1 MEKKRKL
8 IKKAAEVVEQQLDLR
23 SIVDIKRPFTIFF
36 SGVENEGYL
45 DTLYDMG
52 IRNFL
57 MSYEYLKGKGLKQLK
72 AHPDMHLFID
82 SGAYTYINDI
92 KYHDISVEE
101 WEDHIVKYLDW
112 GRKHKDGI
120 FAMADL
126 DLQYLVGYEKVKEWR
141 EKYFEPFMLETGIP
155 ICFIYHEDGEYVW
168 EYMCKRYPYLGISMA
183 TDSTG
188 LNDLRGLFK
197 TAEKYNTVVQGMGST
212 NTKHLTGLPFYTV
225 DSSVDGDSSIMLKDD
240 LTNSTERMTISE
252 LYSRVE
258 ALSIQTTPTEMRAEV
273 RDFKYRV
280 LTVDDDNKVV
290 WERLNAVVKHTARKK
305 TLKITLEGG
314 QSLTCT
320 DDHSLI
326 SMDKNGSLYE
336 IKASD
341 LGEGGY
347 VLSPQCYDIANE
359 DRDLIETLIQKPNFS
374 KENLEV
380 NVVEISDELLQFF
393 GIWIADGH
401 YSKDQPTMV
410 GVSGCNDPTILDVV
424 SKVCSVYNAKP
435 LMSPNKV
442 DVRIYDARFRRVM
455 DYLGFQGNSKT
466 KRVPKFIYSLS
477 EYQICQFLRGYF
489 SSEGTGTC
497 EVSTVSEELKNDIVE
512 LLNMLNIYTSVS
524 YKPPHL
530 KKGKEGKTYNASGLY
545 HIHVRDITSK
555 IVFRDKVGFIPP
567 YKSLKLDECIKS
579 ATPRCSKKELIPREL
594 KIDDTFKGVGKR
606 LMRKHEG
613 LFNPKVV
620 NSQLNFLQIKS
631 IEVVNDGS
639 EEVEV
644 FDLSVEKYERFIANG
659 VLVHNTTWNIG
670 LKYGEMSIWR
680 GTNMG
685 RVKKADFETR
695 AFPCVRSYSRE
706 FNLDLIREED
716 NTTMIQVNAWAF
728 IEAEKYIRDR
738 LKASMYWLKTR
749 ASNNDLDNLPDDF
762 FPSPELLRL
771 NDQNTLKEYASKM
784 NINPDSD
791 VTSARVLDMTT
802 FLNWDDPDYEE
813 FHEVYIGEDKLINQY
828 HDFFINRIV
837 QSEEEKL
844 EDLIKFYKE
853 CLSGKNDRLLQEG
866 TNFDRIVRDRDE
878 YIEEEEYE
886 EIDVGIEEINRL
898 IPDIQLRLTTEES
911 APDIEEL
918 DKEIFSKT
926 NVQVHRDEKGRI
938 LKGTSIRKLNKKMY
952 SDKYPKYACD
962 TCIMAQKCPEYQ
974 AGFVCAYN
982 NMFKRFDSRN
992 MSDLIEGMQGMV
1004 EFNLMRM
1011 QRAMMA
1017 EVMSGG
1023 VPDPQVTQFINQNM
1037 SLMNQLKGMY
1047 ENAGSEVLRQTKVV
1061 RSDGS
1066 QETNTIVQNPQSGG
1080 ILEQLFSNVRNKK
1093 KYDED
1098 VVEAELIEEV
1108 D

>member
-112 GRKHKDGI
+112 GRKHKDSI

-225 DSSVDGDSSIMLKDD
+225 DSSVDGDSKVYIDTKWGLNQ
-240 LTNSTERMTISE
+240 LTISE
-252 LYSRVE
+252 LFKSFPASMVK
-258 ALSIQTTPTEMRAEV
+258 QTSPTEYVIDTTETGM
-273 RDFKYRV
+273 KT
-280 LTVDDDNKVV
+280 LTVDDSMYLVTK
-290 WERLNAVVKHTARKK
+290 LLKAVVKHVVNKPTVKITDVKGNAVTCTTDHSII
-305 TLKITLEGG
+305 TLK
-314 QSLTCT
+314 
-320 DDHSLI
+320 
-326 SMDKNGSLYE
+326 NGVLVE
-336 IKASD
+336 TKAD
-341 LGEGGY
+341 ELNVGDNLVTIELGDF
-347 VLSPQCYDIANE
+347 CYYANE
-359 DRDLIETLIQKPNFS
+359 TEIE
-374 KENLEV
+374 
-380 NVVEISDELLQFF
+380 
-393 GIWIADGH
+393 
-401 YSKDQPTMV
+401 
-410 GVSGCNDPTILDVV
+410 
-424 SKVCSVYNAKP
+424 
-435 LMSPNKV
+435 
-442 DVRIYDARFRRVM
+442 
-455 DYLGFQGNSKT
+455 
-466 KRVPKFIYSLS
+466 
-477 EYQICQFLRGYF
+477 
-489 SSEGTGTC
+489 
-497 EVSTVSEELKNDIVE
+497 
-512 LLNMLNIYTSVS
+512 
-524 YKPPHL
+524 
-530 KKGKEGKTYNASGLY
+530 
-545 HIHVRDITSK
+545 
-555 IVFRDKVGFIPP
+555 
-567 YKSLKLDECIKS
+567 
-579 ATPRCSKKELIPREL
+579 
-594 KIDDTFKGVGKR
+594 
-606 LMRKHEG
+606 
-613 LFNPKVV
+613 
-620 NSQLNFLQIKS
+620 S
-631 IEVVNDGS
+631 IEVINDGS

-644 FDLSVEKYERFIANG
+644 FDLSVEKYERFIAND

-771 NDQNTLKEYASKM
+771 NDQNTLKEYATKM

-853 CLSGKNDRLLQEG
+853 CLSGNNDRLLQEG

-1023 VPDPQVTQFINQNM
+1023 VPDPMVTQFINQNM

-1047 ENAGSEVLRQTKVV
+1047 ENAGSEVLRQTKVI

-1080 ILEQLFSNVRNKK
+1080 ILEQLMANVRNKK

>member
-1 MEKKRKL
+1 
-8 IKKAAEVVEQQLDLR
+8 
-23 SIVDIKRPFTIFF
+23 
-36 SGVENEGYL
+36 
-45 DTLYDMG
+45 
-52 IRNFL
+52 

-112 GRKHKDGI
+112 GRKHKDSI

-225 DSSVDGDSSIMLKDD
+225 DS
-240 LTNSTERMTISE
+240 
-252 LYSRVE
+252 
-258 ALSIQTTPTEMRAEV
+258 
-273 RDFKYRV
+273 
-280 LTVDDDNKVV
+280 
-290 WERLNAVVKHTARKK
+290 
-305 TLKITLEGG
+305 
-314 QSLTCT
+314 
-320 DDHSLI
+320 
-326 SMDKNGSLYE
+326 
-336 IKASD
+336 
-341 LGEGGY
+341 
-347 VLSPQCYDIANE
+347 
-359 DRDLIETLIQKPNFS
+359 
-374 KENLEV
+374 
-380 NVVEISDELLQFF
+380 
-393 GIWIADGH
+393 
-401 YSKDQPTMV
+401 
-410 GVSGCNDPTILDVV
+410 
-424 SKVCSVYNAKP
+424 
-435 LMSPNKV
+435 
-442 DVRIYDARFRRVM
+442 
-455 DYLGFQGNSKT
+455 
-466 KRVPKFIYSLS
+466 
-477 EYQICQFLRGYF
+477 
-489 SSEGTGTC
+489 
-497 EVSTVSEELKNDIVE
+497 
-512 LLNMLNIYTSVS
+512 
-524 YKPPHL
+524 
-530 KKGKEGKTYNASGLY
+530 
-545 HIHVRDITSK
+545 
-555 IVFRDKVGFIPP
+555 
-567 YKSLKLDECIKS
+567 
-579 ATPRCSKKELIPREL
+579 
-594 KIDDTFKGVGKR
+594 
-606 LMRKHEG
+606 
-613 LFNPKVV
+613 
-620 NSQLNFLQIKS
+620 
-631 IEVVNDGS
+631 
-639 EEVEV
+639 
-644 FDLSVEKYERFIANG
+644 
-659 VLVHNTTWNIG
+659 TTWNIG

-728 IEAEKYIRDR
+728 IEAEKYIQDR

-1023 VPDPQVTQFINQNM
+1023 VPDPMVTQFINQNM
-1037 SLMNQLKGMY
+1037 ALMNQLKSMY

-1108 D
+1108 DNG